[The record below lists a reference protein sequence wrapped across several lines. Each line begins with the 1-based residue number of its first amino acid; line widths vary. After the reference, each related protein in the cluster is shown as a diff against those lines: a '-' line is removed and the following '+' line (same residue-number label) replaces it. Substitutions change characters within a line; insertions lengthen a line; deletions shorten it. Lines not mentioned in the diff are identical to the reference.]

1 LAATPEE
8 PKKTPMRSLRD
19 LAILVSLVGQ
29 FGCGASSGGAAAR
42 VPQGELDQY
51 FVGTQMIRLPDGT
64 ERPGGAVIARRTL
77 RPEERAIVEEVVVRD
92 AAGALEAHAV
102 RLEVQEDDRHF
113 VLRPVGDAGASGVLA
128 GEGELT
134 GDPWNWTAWHVQT
147 RLADG
152 TLVMTDDVLSATDL
166 ASESRVLG
174 ADGAPSVVLRQ
185 VLTRVTRERYEAE
198 RAAFGAEAPRMQ
210 E

>member
-1 LAATPEE
+1 
-8 PKKTPMRSLRD
+8 
-19 LAILVSLVGQ
+19 
-29 FGCGASSGGAAAR
+29 
-42 VPQGELDQY
+42 
-51 FVGTQMIRLPDGT
+51 
-64 ERPGGAVIARRTL
+64 
-77 RPEERAIVEEVVVRD
+77 
-92 AAGALEAHAV
+92 V

-113 VLRPVGDAGASGVLA
+113 VLRPVGDAGASGALA